1 MEILSAFIEELRGR
15 RLTEMDRLENL
26 SNRAEASEATCQSLR
41 EQSSR
46 WEAQALEAGV
56 RIAELEAQVEA
67 AREVLE
73 VADLRGDTDLPYP
86 ANDPKLW
93 SARMRDA
100 WDALRAAL
108 QPAEPQEG
116 KE

>member
-1 MEILSAFIEELRGR
+1 M
-15 RLTEMDRLENL
+15 
-26 SNRAEASEATCQSLR
+26 
-41 EQSSR
+41 
-46 WEAQALEAGV
+46 

-93 SARMRDA
+93 SARMQDA

-108 QPAEPQEG
+108 QPEKPQEG